1 MRDKRRDKNVDI
13 VKGLLI
19 ILVVTAHFQRDIIH
33 DMIFLFHMPLFFII
47 SGIFLQK
54 EKLISKCYLKNKAVS
69 LLTPYCIYL
78 LFDLFFIQRDYSI
91 GSIVRAVWGGR
102 AISGVYWYITCFLF
116 TLFVLGFLLN
126 HFSEKTVKCLILAG
140 GGMAII
146 ESHFVDE
153 IHLLQSPG
161 VPWNLDASL
170 TVIKAGCYC
179 NRCDSIAY
187 IRTFA
192 NGKVWSF

>member
-1 MRDKRRDKNVDI
+1 MLVDVLKHRGEKMREKRRDKNVDT

-33 DMIFLFHMPLFFII
+33 DMIFLFHMPLFFIL

-54 EKLISKCYLKNKAVS
+54 EKLISKGYLKNKAVS
-69 LLTPYCIYL
+69 LLIPYCIYL

-102 AISGVYWYITCFLF
+102 SISGAYWYITCFLF

-126 HFSEKTVKCLILAG
+126 HFSEKTVN
-140 GGMAII
+140 
-146 ESHFVDE
+146 V
-153 IHLLQSPG
+153 
-161 VPWNLDASL
+161 
-170 TVIKAGCYC
+170 
-179 NRCDSIAY
+179 
-187 IRTFA
+187 
-192 NGKVWSF
+192 